1 MQGEKEGL
9 EGELRE
15 SRMKVKELEDQR
27 SAAEAD
33 MAEKKKGLKSVE
45 NEKSV
50 LAARV
55 QGLKNKAREVEELRE
70 KVKSL
75 KEGAGKAGHLEKQL
89 ASATQKVSSLQLTND
104 SMVDEMKRLRK
115 QAHDSTSSLSDLT
128 KKHDSLTKAHSTATT
143 DLQVALAG
151 NQSLTATC
159 NSLRQKSSSIA
170 KDLSRL
176 TKGGR
181 SVKELE
187 KMIVNFDRMRIDN
200 SILKAE
206 KKHAEETMMEYK
218 EAAEMHAD
226 ARAKGMV
233 DGEAERALQ
242 QRSELERIIASLTET
257 IQTKE
262 MQIDLMRDVNR
273 KLAGE
278 LQEARGGGGGGDKSG
293 GSIQTTMSVGSD
305 VTEESFSDLIADRGG
320 ADFSDIGGVEKEE
333 VEDCPK

>member
-1 MQGEKEGL
+1 ML
-9 EGELRE
+9 T
-15 SRMKVKELEDQR
+15 R
-27 SAAEAD
+27 SLSLPLSPPPSQSKSEAD
-33 MAEKKKGLKSVE
+33 MAEMKKGLKSVE

-55 QGLKNKAREVEELRE
+55 QGLKNKAKEVEELRE
-70 KVKSL
+70 KAKAL

-89 ASATQKVSSLQLTND
+89 SSATQKLGSLQLTND

-115 QAHDSTSSLSDLT
+115 QAQESTSSLSDLT
-128 KKHDSLTKAHSTATT
+128 KKHDAVTKAHAAAAS
-143 DLQVALAG
+143 DLQVANAS

-170 KDLSRL
+170 KDLARL

-187 KMIVNFDRMRIDN
+187 KMITNYDRMRVDT

-226 ARAKGMV
+226 ARARGMV
-233 DGEAERALQ
+233 DGEAERAVQ
-242 QRSELERIIASLTET
+242 QR
-257 IQTKE
+257 
-262 MQIDLMRDVNR
+262 
-273 KLAGE
+273 
-278 LQEARGGGGGGDKSG
+278 
-293 GSIQTTMSVGSD
+293 
-305 VTEESFSDLIADRGG
+305 
-320 ADFSDIGGVEKEE
+320 
-333 VEDCPK
+333 